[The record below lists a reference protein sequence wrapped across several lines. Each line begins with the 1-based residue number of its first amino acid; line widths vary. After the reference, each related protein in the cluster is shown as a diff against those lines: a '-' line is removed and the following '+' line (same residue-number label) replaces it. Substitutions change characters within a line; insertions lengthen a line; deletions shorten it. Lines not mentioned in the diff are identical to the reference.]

1 MSPAALRRWRAA
13 AVIAVAVTAGACTV
27 GPDWKRPAPAMPAAF
42 RIAPDEGTTIANV
55 RWWQALGDPVLDA
68 LIADAVRDNRD
79 LLQAAARVDQFLG
92 ALRVTR
98 SQFYPQLG
106 YSGSAGVQRLSETGQ
121 PPLAPGADRN
131 VDLYSAALGAT
142 WQIDLFGRVR
152 RLAEQAQAQVY
163 ASEQGRRGVV
173 LSVVASVATGYI
185 GLRALDRQ
193 LEIAREA
200 AHAYGQSVDVFEM
213 RFRGGMVSEV
223 ELVQAR
229 SLHEQALAA
238 IPSLERQVAQ
248 QEHLLSIV
256 TGRAPGAIPRGR
268 PIEALTPPPIPA
280 ALPSALL
287 ERRPDILAAEERL
300 RAAGA
305 AIGAARALYFP
316 TLSLTGAL
324 GVASTALG
332 DVTSR
337 GSDTAS
343 LAAGL
348 AGPIFTS
355 GRIEGQVAA
364 AEAARTEA
372 QAFYEAVV
380 LGALRETEDA
390 LVGVRTRTLEQASL
404 ERRVQALRRYAQL
417 STARFEGGV
426 TSWLEV
432 LYAEN
437 ELFGADLAAVSGRA
451 QRLAESVNVWKALGG
466 GWIDAVD
473 PRTAPTDANP
483 VTTAT
488 SGGTAAPPADASSPS
503 AAATSASDRL
513 HVVRE
518 GAASVVDIE
527 RVVGRGA
534 IEVRLPARG
543 ATGVVL
549 RFRAFAT
556 APAVDARSAS
566 ARLAC
571 DGGRCQ
577 LDGRAV
583 EGWRRTPDGFELPLP
598 TPLLPGPGATAEV
611 RWAPPAP

>member
-1 MSPAALRRWRAA
+1 MSPYVRWHRQTLR
-13 AVIAVAVTAGACTV
+13 AVAVVLGAAALGACTL
-27 GPDWKRPAPAMPAAF
+27 GPDWKRPAPEMPVAF
-42 RIAPDEGTTIANV
+42 RIAPDEAAEIANV
-55 RWWQALGDPVLDA
+55 RWWQALGDPVLDT

-106 YSGSAGVQRLSETGQ
+106 YNGSAGLQRFSETGQ

-193 LEIAREA
+193 LEIARA
-200 AHAYGQSVDVFEM
+200 AATAYGDSVSVFEL

-223 ELVQAR
+223 EVVQAR
-229 SLHEQALAA
+229 SLHEQALTA

-256 TGRAPGAIPRGR
+256 LGRAPGAIPRGR
-268 PIEALTPPPIPA
+268 PIEALTPPAIPA
-280 ALPSALL
+280 ELPSALL
-287 ERRPDILAAEERL
+287 ERRPDILQAEQRL

-305 AIGAARALYFP
+305 AIGATRALYFP

-324 GVASTALG
+324 GVASTSLG
-332 DVTSR
+332 DVVSR

-343 LAAGL
+343 LAAAL
-348 AGPIFTS
+348 AGPIFTF
-355 GRIEGQVAA
+355 GRIEGQVAS
-364 AEAARTEA
+364 AEAARVEA

-390 LVGVRTRTLEQASL
+390 LVGVRTRTRELTSL
-404 ERRVQALRRYAQL
+404 ERRVLALRRYAQL
-417 STARFEGGV
+417 SNARFEGGV

-437 ELFGADLAAVSGRA
+437 ELFGAELAAVAGRA
-451 QRLAESVNVWKALGG
+451 QRLSESVNVWKALGG

-473 PRTAPTDANP
+473 PRVQTPDKAAAPATSSVPTTTDRTPRAAPTDD
-483 VTTAT
+483 
-488 SGGTAAPPADASSPS
+488 ADRIRVARDGELS
-503 AAATSASDRL
+503 AI
-513 HVVRE
+513 
-518 GAASVVDIE
+518 DIE
-527 RVVGRGA
+527 RVAGRGA

-543 ATGVVL
+543 ASGVLL
-549 RFRAFAT
+549 RFRGFAA
-556 APAVDARSAS
+556 APTVDARSTTAF
-566 ARLAC
+566 LFC
-571 DGGRCQ
+571 DGVQCR
-577 LDGRAV
+577 LDGRPID
-583 EGWRRTPDGFELPLP
+583 GPRRTADAFEVRVPAAVLG
-598 TPLLPGPGATAEV
+598 TAGATAEV
-611 RWAPPAP
+611 RWAETGR